1 MEYSFKRLIRL
12 IIGLFV
18 CSIGIVLTIHSNL
31 GLSPWDAFYQGLS
44 KNLGITMGQASISV
58 GMIIIIVNII
68 LGENFGVGTILNM
81 ILIGVFMD
89 ILMLNK
95 IVPISKNIIT
105 GIIMIF
111 IGMFIIGVGCAM
123 YIGAGYGSGPRDGM
137 MIALQ
142 KITNRPVKL
151 IKTIIEMFALIFGY
165 LLGGSIGI
173 GTVITTIC
181 FGLVLQYAFD
191 ICRFETTKVKHRY
204 IIDDITYIKSKLL
217 NRSHETCITKNFEEN
232 IDD

>member
-1 MEYSFKRLIRL
+1 MEYSIKRLIRL

-18 CSIGIVLTIHSNL
+18 CSLGIVLTIHSNL
-31 GLSPWDAFYQGLS
+31 GLSPWEAFHQGLS

-58 GMIIIIVNII
+58 GIIIIIIDII
-68 LGENFGVGTILNM
+68 LGENFGLGTILNM

-95 IVPISKNIIT
+95 IVPVSKNIIT

-111 IGMFIIGVGCAM
+111 IGMFTIGLGCVLYIGV
-123 YIGAGYGSGPRDGM
+123 GYGSGPRDGM

-181 FGLVLQYAFD
+181 FGLVLQYSFD

-204 IIDDITYIKSKLL
+204 IIDDIKYIKSKLL
-217 NRSHETCITKNFEEN
+217 NRSYETCITKNLEEN